1 MKKVLLRR
9 VRKDSDMRGPARERG
24 LFLFLIKSRA
34 HVRKTISFTTF
45 IATNTCDREMYDE
58 IQAERRQALE
68 ERAGNIDSCLNV
80 TEQLLQEG
88 NVTQTRI
95 TEVISSYEPKPN
107 PGRVPI
113 PR

>member
-1 MKKVLLRR
+1 MILIASSVLLVTAVIALTR
-9 VRKDSDMRGPARERG
+9 SLREYRM
-24 LFLFLIKSRA
+24 LSHSLEL
-34 HVRKTISFTTF
+34 
-45 IATNTCDREMYDE
+45 YDE

-68 ERAGNIDSCLNV
+68 ERTGKIDSCLNV

-88 NVTQTRI
+88 NVTQSRI
-95 TEVISSYEPKPN
+95 TEVINSYEPKPN